1 MHLVI
6 RHLLAIFNM
15 FRDGKDSEQALLG
28 WSMLDHDDSANDIYD
43 FDEYSS
49 SSRRLPEDVHSDV
62 VHASPSADVHFFV
75 ERKRDLQTRT
85 VSALRL
91 SEARAEP
98 TGDPATQQKLPSD
111 MRHLIPNT
119 LASASWDT
127 GLETNTWRLCFVNDR
142 TQGSSIYGRS
152 ARRRRKTCN
161 FQGNQCVIDE
171 SSSDDSVEG
180 SSHNQDRATRARMAI
195 DEITEDEINSSV
207 DAEPTR
213 LQPLCAGSPISQN
226 AVQSASNVCD
236 AQFSSI
242 ESPAPRQFALKN
254 GFEERLLVSRQKESA
269 DLTLWKFY
277 KENANFPKTFSRDA
291 PETVT
296 ARILTLENVYG
307 IAYCA
312 CEVDSLAHDISN
324 VCLTLP
330 LEIAE
335 REKLD
340 HGAVVRIYPPWRE
353 HTVLTYPEKII
364 SGVQCFE
371 VLERH

>member
-1 MHLVI
+1 
-6 RHLLAIFNM
+6 M
-15 FRDGKDSEQALLG
+15 FRDGKGSEQALLG
-28 WSMLDHDDSANDIYD
+28 WSMLDHDDSVTVNDIYD

-49 SSRRLPEDVHSDV
+49 SSRRLPEDVHSAV
-62 VHASPSADVHFFV
+62 VHAPQSGDVHHFGK
-75 ERKRDLQTRT
+75 RKRDLQTCT
-85 VSALRL
+85 LSVSRL
-91 SEARAEP
+91 SEASAEP
-98 TGDPATQQKLPSD
+98 TGEPATPQKLPSD
-111 MRHLIPNT
+111 MRNLVPNT
-119 LASASWDT
+119 LASTSWDT
-127 GLETNTWRLCFVNDR
+127 GVEINTWRSFVNDR
-142 TQGSSIYGRS
+142 TQTSSMCGRS

-171 SSSDDSVEG
+171 SSSDDSVED

-195 DEITEDEINSSV
+195 DEITEDEINSSADV
-207 DAEPTR
+207 KPTR
-213 LQPLCAGSPISQN
+213 LQPLWFRNMGTGSPISGS
-226 AVQSASNVCD
+226 AVQSVSNVCD
-236 AQFSSI
+236 AQFTSI
-242 ESPAPRQFALKN
+242 ESPTPRQIALKN

-312 CEVDSLAHDISN
+312 CEVDSLTHDISN

-330 LEIAE
+330 LELAE

-340 HGAVVRIYPPWRE
+340 RGVVVRIYPPWRE
-353 HTVLTYPEKII
+353 YTLLTYPEKII